1 MRAMLPALVLAL
13 GAACGGCGPHV
24 SPDDAPA
31 APVDDATD
39 WWLGD
44 WVVDLGA
51 LDSAESFRAL
61 APEAQRLARDLVA
74 GARWRLAFDSR
85 RVHLPDG
92 RLLPFRVDARDD
104 TRATLVLA
112 TGEQLTLARRSGGL
126 MLASHDLPL
135 RRAD

>member
-1 MRAMLPALVLAL
+1 MRAVSLALSVAL
-13 GAACGGCGPHV
+13 GAACAACGSHV
-24 SPDDAPA
+24 SPDDAPSL
-31 APVDDATD
+31 PVDDATD

-61 APEAQRLARDLVA
+61 APEAQSLARDLVT

-92 RLLPFRVDARDD
+92 RLVPFRVDARDE

-112 TGEQLTLARRSGGL
+112 TGEQLTLARRTGGL
-126 MLASHDLPL
+126 LLASHDLPL
-135 RRAD
+135 RRAN